1 MKYRLEMRAETF
13 AGVEQLVVMRVT
25 AHSVYHMART
35 ITDYVAALVY
45 AILMAG
51 AVLGGFYGAHA
62 LMQYNTVYHNIAAGV
77 VLCSMPVVIGWLLS
91 QMSRLSQ
98 SR

>member
-1 MKYRLEMRAETF
+1 MFCGLEMLAKSV
-13 AGVEQLVVMRVT
+13 AGPELAVVTPVIALTVRG
-25 AHSVYHMART
+25 MART

-45 AILMAG
+45 ALLMAG

-62 LMQYNTVYHNIAAGV
+62 LMQFNTIYHNVAAGL

-91 QMSRLSQ
+91 QMSRLAQ
-98 SR
+98 GH

>member
-1 MKYRLEMRAETF
+1 MEHQLEIRAETF
-13 AGVEQLVVMRVT
+13 AGLEQLVVMTVT
-25 AHSVYHMART
+25 ARTVCCMART
-35 ITDYVAALVY
+35 VTDYLAALVY
-45 AILMAG
+45 AILMAA

-62 LMQYNTVYHNIAAGV
+62 LMQFNTVYHNIAAGA

-91 QMSRLSQ
+91 QMGRLTQ